1 MALPTLRIIGFII
14 GIFLITLAIAMV
26 IPMATLVFFERTS
39 DLPSFLWA
47 SLITFIAG
55 LALVIPGRPEHV
67 HLRPRDMYLLTVTSW
82 LVVCIF
88 AALPFLLTQHI
99 SYTDSF
105 FESMS
110 GITATGST
118 VLSGLDTMSP
128 GILIWRSLLHWLGGI
143 GFIGMAVAILPL
155 LRIGG
160 MRLFQTESSDRS
172 EKVMPRSHMVA
183 RLIVA
188 AYVGITIL
196 GSLAFWWAGMGLFD
210 AINHAMSAIS
220 TGGFSTSD
228 ESLAHWK
235 QPAVHWVA
243 VVVMIM
249 GSLPFTLYVATLR
262 GNRRALIK
270 DQQVQGLLGLLLV
283 TWLVLGTWHWWT
295 TDLHWLDALR
305 HVAVNVTSVV
315 TTTGFAL
322 GDYSIW
328 GNFSLMLFFYLGFV
342 GGCSGST
349 AGGIKIFRF
358 QVAYILLKANLNQL
372 IHPRAV
378 IKQKYNGHR
387 LDEEIVRSILTF
399 SFFFA
404 ITICAIALAL
414 SLLGLDWMT
423 ALTGAASTVSGV
435 GPGLG
440 KPSAR
445 PATSP
450 PCRTPPS
457 GSCPWACCW
466 AGWRSLR
473 CLCCAFRRFGVT
485 DGRFL
490 QPRPVLAGRGIEP
503 TTERPEEVAR
513 VGKPQQVGNFQQGH
527 ARLRQ
532 VLLGQFAAS
541 VVKQGLETGALLLQ
555 AALQGA
561 LGQVQRL
568 RNHLALGLALGQQP
582 AQHLARLVGHA
593 AFGKPRQVLPGKT
606 IMQQRHRLVRR
617 GQRRF
622 HVRPFEN
629 QCVIGRVEH
638 QRCMEGLFVGCQ
650 VHRLIALHQHL
661 ARLQGAPGQPAAQ
674 RQRTRQGGF
683 GTLPGG
689 RQVIAVHGKNQRIA
703 FG

>member
-14 GIFLITLAIAMV
+14 GIFLITLAVSMV
-26 IPMATLVFFERTS
+26 VPMATLVVFERTG
-39 DLPSFLWA
+39 DMPSFLWS

-55 LALVIPGRPEHV
+55 LGLVIPGRPEHV
-67 HLRPRDMYLLTVTSW
+67 HLRPRDMYLLTVSSW

-99 SYTDSF
+99 SYTDAF

-110 GITATGST
+110 GITATGAT

-128 GILIWRSLLHWLGGI
+128 GILMWRSMLHWLGGI

-183 RLIVA
+183 KSIVA
-188 AYVGITIL
+188 VYVGITVF
-196 GSLAFWWAGMGLFD
+196 GSLAFWWAGMNPFD

-228 ESLAHWK
+228 QSLAKWDI
-235 QPAVHWVA
+235 PAVHWVA
-243 VVVMIM
+243 VVVMIL

-262 GNRRALIK
+262 GHRKALIK
-270 DQQVQGLLGLLLV
+270 DQQVQGLLAMLV
-283 TWLVLGTWHWWT
+283 ATWLVLGTWYWAT
-295 TDLHWLDALR
+295 TELHWLDALR
-305 HVAVNVTSVV
+305 HVALNVTSVV

-322 GDYSIW
+322 GDYSMW

-404 ITICAIALAL
+404 ITICIIALLL
-414 SLLGLDWMT
+414 SLLGVDWMT
-423 ALTGAASTVSGV
+423 ALTGAAGTVSGV

-440 KPSAR
+440 EVIG
-445 PATSP
+445 PAGNYASLP
-450 PCRTPPS
+450 DAAKWILS
-457 GSCPWACCW
+457 G
-466 AGWRSLR
+466 GM
-473 CLCCAFRRFGVT
+473 
-485 DGRFL
+485 
-490 QPRPVLAGRGIEP
+490 
-503 TTERPEEVAR
+503 
-513 VGKPQQVGNFQQGH
+513 
-527 ARLRQ
+527 
-532 VLLGQFAAS
+532 LLGR
-541 VVKQGLETGALLLQ
+541 LEIITVLVLCM
-555 AALQGA
+555 
-561 LGQVQRL
+561 
-568 RNHLALGLALGQQP
+568 P
-582 AQHLARLVGHA
+582 A
-593 AFGKPRQVLPGKT
+593 FW
-606 IMQQRHRLVRR
+606 RH
-617 GQRRF
+617 
-622 HVRPFEN
+622 
-629 QCVIGRVEH
+629 
-638 QRCMEGLFVGCQ
+638 
-650 VHRLIALHQHL
+650 
-661 ARLQGAPGQPAAQ
+661 
-674 RQRTRQGGF
+674 
-683 GTLPGG
+683 
-689 RQVIAVHGKNQRIA
+689 
-703 FG
+703 

>member
-26 IPMATLVFFERTS
+26 VPMVTLLIFDRTG
-39 DLPSFLWA
+39 DMPSFLWA

-55 LALVIPGRPEHV
+55 LALVGQGRPEHV
-67 HLRPRDMYLLTVTSW
+67 HLRPRDMYLLTVSSW
-82 LVVCIF
+82 VVVCVF
-88 AALPFLLTQHI
+88 SALPFLLTQHI

-183 RLIVA
+183 KFIVLI
-188 AYVGITIL
+188 YVGFTVL
-196 GSLAFWWAGMGLFD
+196 GSVAFWWAGMSLFD

-228 ESLAHWK
+228 QSLAKWP

-243 VVVMIM
+243 IVMMIL

-262 GNRRALIK
+262 GNRQALIK
-270 DQQVQGLLGLLLV
+270 DQQVQGFIGLLLL
-283 TWLVLGTWHWWT
+283 TWVVMTVWYWAT
-295 TDLHWLDALR
+295 TDLPWYEALR
-305 HVAVNVTSVV
+305 HVALNVTSVV

-322 GDYSIW
+322 GDYSLW
-328 GNFSLMLFFYLGFV
+328 GNFALMSFFYLGFI

-349 AGGIKIFRF
+349 AGGVKVFRF
-358 QVAYILLKANLNQL
+358 QVAYTLLKANLHQL

-399 SFFFA
+399 SFFF
-404 ITICAIALAL
+404 TFTVGLIALLL

-440 KPSAR
+440 DTIG
-445 PATSP
+445 PA
-450 PCRTPPS
+450 
-457 GSCPWACCW
+457 
-466 AGWRSLR
+466 
-473 CLCCAFRRFGVT
+473 
-485 DGRFL
+485 
-490 QPRPVLAGRGIEP
+490 
-503 TTERPEEVAR
+503 
-513 VGKPQQVGNFQQGH
+513 GNFSTLPDAAKWILSVGM
-527 ARLRQ
+527 
-532 VLLGQFAAS
+532 LLGR
-541 VVKQGLETGALLLQ
+541 LEIITVLVLCI
-555 AALQGA
+555 
-561 LGQVQRL
+561 
-568 RNHLALGLALGQQP
+568 P
-582 AQHLARLVGHA
+582 A
-593 AFGKPRQVLPGKT
+593 FW
-606 IMQQRHRLVRR
+606 RH
-617 GQRRF
+617 
-622 HVRPFEN
+622 
-629 QCVIGRVEH
+629 
-638 QRCMEGLFVGCQ
+638 
-650 VHRLIALHQHL
+650 
-661 ARLQGAPGQPAAQ
+661 
-674 RQRTRQGGF
+674 
-683 GTLPGG
+683 
-689 RQVIAVHGKNQRIA
+689 
-703 FG
+703 